1 MEEAGSMTYTAEFK
15 RDTDTDEQKLKLNDQ
30 TSSHRCYVDASSAAY
45 CLCVLYIN
53 DFSARALKIEE
64 IRFVFKHIIFK

>member
-15 RDTDTDEQKLKLNDQ
+15 RDTDTDEQKLKINDQ
-30 TSSHRCYVDASSAAY
+30 TSSYTCYVDTCSATY

-53 DFSARALKIEE
+53 DVSARALKIQE